1 LASIAAV
8 LAEHGISIASVIQ
21 HEGREGGPHR
31 DPVPLVIMT
40 HMATEGEARTA
51 TDDIQALSSVTGT
64 VVRLRVKD

>member
-1 LASIAAV
+1 
-8 LAEHGISIASVIQ
+8 
-21 HEGREGGPHR
+21 
-31 DPVPLVIMT
+31 VIMT